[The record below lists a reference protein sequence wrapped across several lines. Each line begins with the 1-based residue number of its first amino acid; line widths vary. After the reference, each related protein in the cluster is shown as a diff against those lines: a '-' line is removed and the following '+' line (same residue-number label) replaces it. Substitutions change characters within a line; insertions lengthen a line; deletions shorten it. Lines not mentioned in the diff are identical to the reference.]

1 LGLGRPPEDGSVEPA
16 CNDWLGPIAAT
27 SWPANSV
34 IRYWRAQYKDDRRK
48 GEITHGDLKRR
59 WPDPV
64 ALPSEKVRGVRSG
77 EVIFCAADVVSATP
91 LAHSLARDD
100 GKLRGVVLFSKSQDA
115 EAFADP
121 SVGSGWLRA
130 AGGDRENKRATRARC
145 RYASE
150 LASRGFRVL
159 GIGSSAEMVEVAL
172 KRPVAADRDLTSFKH
187 PRQLR
192 AILCCGV
199 LNDFLTDKDRERA
212 ARPVCRAS
220 EPGGV

>member
-1 LGLGRPPEDGSVEPA
+1 LRCRCRIGD
-16 CNDWLGPIAAT
+16 AA
-27 SWPANSV
+27 
-34 IRYWRAQYKDDRRK
+34 
-48 GEITHGDLKRR
+48 G
-59 WPDPV
+59 
-64 ALPSEKVRGVRSG
+64 ALS
-77 EVIFCAADVVSATP
+77 
-91 LAHSLARDD
+91 ARDD

-121 SVGSGWLRA
+121 SVESGWLRA

-192 AILCCGV
+192 AILCRGV

-220 EPGGV
+220 EPGGVWRSRLAENRGSLPRSTENNSGDSTCQMEAD